1 MNQKGSH
8 LSRQFP
14 LLIFPHLQWLD
25 CPSVGVIP
33 LNYWSFYAI
42 LSPSTWQSGVLVF
55 YFVLNTSYWQH
66 HIYVHVFCAWKVS
79 NPNWKKNK
87 TCRTTSPAKEL
98 LSNPDLLII
107 IFNLI
112 ILIILT
118 LKCFSFLFPKL
129 VNVFNL
135 SRSAQLF
142 LI

>member
-25 CPSVGVIP
+25 CPPVGVIP
-33 LNYWSFYAI
+33 LIYWSFYAM

-55 YFVLNTSYWQH
+55 YFVLNASYWQH

-79 NPNWKKNK
+79 NPNWKKK
-87 TCRTTSPAKEL
+87 TCRMTSPAKEL

-118 LKCFSFLFPKL
+118 LKYFSFLFPKL

>member
-1 MNQKGSH
+1 MKQKGSH

-25 CPSVGVIP
+25 CPPVGVIP
-33 LNYWSFYAI
+33 LIYWSFAVTFYATI
-42 LSPSTWQSGVLVF
+42 GCPGVLF
-55 YFVLNTSYWQH
+55 CFKCRLLTTSH
-66 HIYVHVFCAWKVS
+66 LCSCLSCMKSIETEL
-79 NPNWKKNK
+79 KKKRKKK
-87 TCRTTSPAKEL
+87 TCTTTSPAKEL

-118 LKCFSFLFPKL
+118 LKCSSFLFPKL
-129 VNVFNL
+129 VNVFNF